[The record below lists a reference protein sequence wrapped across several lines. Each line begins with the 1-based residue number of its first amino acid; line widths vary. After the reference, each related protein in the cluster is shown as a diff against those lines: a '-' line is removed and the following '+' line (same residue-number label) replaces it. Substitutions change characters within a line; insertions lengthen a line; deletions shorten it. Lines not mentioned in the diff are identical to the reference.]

1 MIILFLNFSSLNYA
15 FTICLEKLEI
25 SYIYFTMQLKLVSH
39 NLTLFRVISI
49 INKITLYFIINFI
62 IFIVYH
68 NYKVSQK
75 ILIFI
80 ANKFIFES
88 NIMSVMHCE
97 KGKLFFFPGV
107 SRKKICKDFHAEAKY
122 FSKSNFDNSSLKR
135 IL

>member
-1 MIILFLNFSSLNYA
+1 MIILFFNFSSLNYA

-25 SYIYFTMQLKLVSH
+25 SYIYFTMQLKLVSTSH

-88 NIMSVMHCE
+88 NIMSVMHLKKESFFSFQEFLE
-97 KGKLFFFPGV
+97 KRFV
-107 SRKKICKDFHAEAKY
+107 
-122 FSKSNFDNSSLKR
+122 R
-135 IL
+135 IFMQKQNIFQKVILIILV

>member
-1 MIILFLNFSSLNYA
+1 MFGKIGNILYIFYNVV
-15 FTICLEKLEI
+15 KI
-25 SYIYFTMQLKLVSH
+25 SFYVSQSH
-39 NLTLFRVISI
+39 VILVISI
-49 INKITLYFIINFI
+49 VNKITLYFIINFI